1 MKLARLAGV
10 VLLSIVIVCS
20 IACSQSTPT
29 SIIPS
34 MYGLPPMYGPNT
46 VNLSVNLAK
55 YEYDP
60 GEQISIVTEL
70 KNDITPLT
78 EASVTA
84 SIKRPDETVA
94 SLALYDDGLHGDGK
108 AEDGIYANT
117 YDNTETWGMYT
128 ITVSANGK
136 VNGEKFATWNIFAVW
151 ALRYPDL
158 TLTSSNISFSNN
170 TPVAGE
176 TITISA
182 IISNI
187 GGANSG
193 NASVSFYDGPP
204 ASDVEIG
211 EAAINI
217 DAGRIDTASI
227 SWRATAGEHEIYVVI
242 SPFAG
247 DLQSDYTNDEG
258 YKIINVLH

>member
-10 VLLSIVIVCS
+10 VSLSIVMVCS

-29 SIIPS
+29 SII
-34 MYGLPPMYGPNT
+34 PPMYGPNT

-70 KNDITPLT
+70 KNDITPLIG
-78 EASVTA
+78 ASVTA

-128 ITVSANGK
+128 ITVSANGM
-136 VNGEKFATWNIFAVW
+136 VNGEKFATWNIVAVW
-151 ALRYPDL
+151 AQRYPDL

-227 SWRATAGEHEIYVVI
+227 SWRATAGEHEIHIVI